1 VLFYEHVTGYYRH
14 IRVYGVTVERIRDG
28 EEKGILGREHN
39 GQSEGF
45 RILLAES
52 ELLVVVQVNAEG

>member
-1 VLFYEHVTGYYRH
+1 
-14 IRVYGVTVERIRDG
+14 VTVERIRDG

-39 GQSEGF
+39 GQSEEF

-52 ELLVVVQVNAEG
+52 KLLVVVQVNAEG